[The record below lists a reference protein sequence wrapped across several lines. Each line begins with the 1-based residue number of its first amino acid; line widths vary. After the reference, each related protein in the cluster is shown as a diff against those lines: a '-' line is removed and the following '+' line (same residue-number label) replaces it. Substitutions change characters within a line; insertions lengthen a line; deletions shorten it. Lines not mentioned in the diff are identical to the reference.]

1 MKKSLTKKLTP
12 EVARA
17 DDATGSET
25 ALREVQEALR
35 EAKKALRAKIAE
47 RIAALKPMARE
58 YKARSLAAFALRA
71 PALGG
76 RGLVLAYRAMDDEA
90 CIDELAETLV
100 ARGWRVA
107 FPLVDAA
114 GAMKLVELS
123 TGPGLPPIF
132 AAARW
137 TTDRHGIRA
146 PRLDAAGARSIWPRE
161 LDAVFVPARAF
172 DRAGNRL
179 GRGKGYYDRLLARLR
194 PDARSGAIGVAYAE
208 QIEEIVPASTDDRPV
223 AWIATDRGLMRAQRV
238 AR

>member
-1 MKKSLTKKLTP
+1 MTTS
-12 EVARA
+12 
-17 DDATGSET
+17 D
-25 ALREVQEALR
+25 ALR
-35 EAKKALRAKIAE
+35 IAYTVDDYTDPWT
-47 RIAALKPMARE
+47 AAPTVVLLHSAMSSMR
-58 YKARSLAAFALRA
+58 RLFAMV
-71 PALGG
+71 PWF
-76 RGLVLAYRAMDDEA
+76 
-90 CIDELAETLV
+90 

-194 PDARSGAIGVAYAE
+194 PDARSGAIGVAYVE
-208 QIEEIVPASTDDRPV
+208 QIEETVPASTDDRPV